1 MPQDAAIYPGQ
12 GAQSVGMAK
21 DVADAYSVAAETFKQ
36 ADEVLGFELSRI
48 CFEGPEDRLG
58 ATDVQQPAILTT
70 SVAIFRAAIDAGM
83 IERSQFSAMGGL
95 SLGEYSALHLSGAVS
110 FKDALQL
117 VYRRG
122 QLMQKACEETQGG
135 MVSIVGVGPE
145 VVQEICDAVHDQGY
159 IAPANYNCP
168 GQIVV
173 SGEKTA
179 CEAAY
184 AKAES
189 FGAKAVPL
197 KVAGAFHS
205 ELMKP
210 AGDALLE
217 ALDAT
222 EFRMP
227 AVRVIGNYDAEYHDD
242 ADGIRKSLYH
252 QVFGPVRWQACVER
266 LIADGCDRMFEF
278 GPGKVLTGLMR
289 KIDRKVKAINV
300 STADRI
306 KTDNEN

>member
-1 MPQDAAIYPGQ
+1 MPQDAAIFPGQ

-21 DVADAYSVAAETFKQ
+21 DVVDAYSVAAETFKQ
-36 ADEVLGFELSRI
+36 ADEILGFDLSTI
-48 CFEGPEDRLG
+48 CFEGPEERLG
-58 ATDVQQPAILTT
+58 ATDVQQPAILTA
-70 SVAIFRAAIDAGM
+70 SVAIFRAALDAGM
-83 IERSQFSAMGGL
+83 IERAQFGAMGGL
-95 SLGEYSALHLSGAVS
+95 SLGEYAALHLSGVLS
-110 FKDALQL
+110 FEDALKL
-117 VYRRG
+117 VYHRG
-122 QLMQKACEETQGG
+122 QLMQKACEQTQGG

-145 VVQEICDAVHDQGY
+145 VVQEICDAVHEQGY
-159 IAPANYNCP
+159 IAPANFNCP

-205 ELMKP
+205 ELMKS
-210 AGDALLE
+210 AADALREEL
-217 ALDAT
+217 AVT
-222 EFRMP
+222 EFRKP
-227 AVRVIGNYDAEYHDD
+227 LTKVIANYDADYHEDP
-242 ADGIRKSLYH
+242 DGIRKSLYH

-266 LIADGCDRMFEF
+266 MIADGCERVFEF

-289 KIDRKVKAINV
+289 KIDRNVKAVNV
-300 STADRI
+300 SAVDRI
-306 KTDNEN
+306 TTEV